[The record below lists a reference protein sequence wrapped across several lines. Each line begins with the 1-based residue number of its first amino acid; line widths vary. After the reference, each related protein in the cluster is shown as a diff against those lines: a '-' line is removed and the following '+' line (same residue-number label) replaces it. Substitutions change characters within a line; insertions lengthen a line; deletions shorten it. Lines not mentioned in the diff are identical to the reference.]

1 MIKVKIDKLPFTSM
15 YKCID
20 FLLKY
25 LLCIKDGI
33 TLLRSIR
40 VFQCVSMDLN
50 NVMGAFGV
58 VANKWI
64 STKKR
69 SAKFDEFIKMYMKV
83 FCDTG
88 NIVIHK

>member
-1 MIKVKIDKLPFTSM
+1 
-15 YKCID
+15 
-20 FLLKY
+20 
-25 LLCIKDGI
+25 
-33 TLLRSIR
+33 
-40 VFQCVSMDLN
+40 MDLN